1 MRLGL
6 AARAGAPPPARE
18 NARAVSGLSLFF
30 VFCACA
36 CARGAACGV
45 YAAWGGVATRFICS
59 LVGFGLRA
67 RRPARSLR
75 LSCPPAEPGSGARGG
90 RDGEGGAR
98 WAHWA
103 KKRPAGPAARPAVHP
118 QPRLNRG
125 LKITN
130 QNAAQNPRASHTSTD
145 TSTRRQD
152 PSPRE
157 HCRAW
162 LRRVALRW
170 QGAAYIYIY
179 NTCMRSMGMGRRAAA
194 ARRTARVARAARD
207 TRRVNIVGG
216 RDSPL
221 TSPHVPSSAGH
232 MRGAVGCH
240 LRA

>member
-1 MRLGL
+1 MRPARVRPPCERERARGL
-6 AARAGAPPPARE
+6 WTLSISFSARAPARVGP
-18 NARAVSGLSLFF
+18 R
-30 VFCACA
+30 
-36 CARGAACGV
+36 AACMRR
-45 YAAWGGVATRFICS
+45 GGGLRHVLFVRF
-59 LVGFGLRA
+59 GFGLRA

-75 LSCPPAEPGSGARGG
+75 LSCPPANRGLRGAGGAGG
-90 RDGEGGAR
+90 RGEREVGQKTAGG
-98 WAHWA
+98 
-103 KKRPAGPAARPAVHP
+103 PARPAVHP

-179 NTCMRSMGMGRRAAA
+179 ITHACGPWAWAEEPQRQGARRAWR
-194 ARRTARVARAARD
+194 ARRETRD
-207 TRRVNIVGG
+207 ASI
-216 RDSPL
+216 
-221 TSPHVPSSAGH
+221 
-232 MRGAVGCH
+232 
-240 LRA
+240 